1 MIIFPSIDLKDGAVV
16 RLRKG
21 DFASVHTVAADAP
34 ATAAEYKKAGAEWL
48 HTVDLDGARGGTRK
62 NAGIITALARESGLK
77 VEMGG
82 GVRSEKDVEDVF
94 AMGVERVV
102 IGSAAV
108 SDPGLV
114 ERAAKAFPGRVAVGI
129 DALDG
134 TVRVSG
140 WEKDS
145 GLNFIEFAKKMEG
158 LGVSTL
164 IFTDISRDGMLSGP
178 SLDALAE
185 LNSAVSCDV
194 VASGGVTTID
204 DVRALRDLG
213 LYGAIIGK
221 AYYAGTI
228 DLAQAVSEGG
238 APCSQ
243 NA

>member
-21 DFASVHTVAADAP
+21 DFASVHTVAASALD
-34 ATAAEYKKAGAEWL
+34 TAAEYKKAGAVWL
-48 HTVDLDGARGGTRK
+48 HTVDLDGARGGVRR
-62 NAGIITALARESGLK
+62 NAGIITALARDSGLK

-82 GVRSEKDVEDVF
+82 GVRSEKDVEDVL
-94 AMGVERVV
+94 AMGVTRVV

-108 SDPGLV
+108 SDPDLV
-114 ERAAKAFPGRVAVGI
+114 AWAAKSFPGRVAVGI

-145 GLNFIEFAKKMEG
+145 GLDCIEFAKKMEA
-158 LGVSTL
+158 LGVSTI

-178 SLDALAE
+178 SLGALTE

-204 DVRALRDLG
+204 DVRALRGAG

-228 DLAQAVSEGG
+228 DLAQAISEGG
-238 APCSQ
+238 APCSP

>member
-21 DFASVHTVAADAP
+21 DFASVHTVASSALD
-34 ATAAEYKKAGAEWL
+34 TAAEYKKAGAEWL
-48 HTVDLDGARGGTRK
+48 HTVDLDGARGGVRM
-62 NAGIITALARESGLK
+62 NADIITALARGSGLK

-94 AMGVERVV
+94 AMGVTRVV

-108 SDPGLV
+108 SDPALV
-114 ERAAKAFPGRVAVGI
+114 AWAAKNFPGRVAVGI

-145 GLNFIEFAKKMEG
+145 GLDYIEFAKKMEG

-185 LNSAVSCDV
+185 LNSAVKCGV
-194 VASGGVTTID
+194 IASGGVTTIE
-204 DVRALRDLG
+204 DVRALRDAG

-228 DLAQAVSEGG
+228 DLAQAIKEGG
-238 APCSQ
+238 APCSP

>member
-21 DFASVHTVAADAP
+21 DFASVHTVASDAA
-34 ATAAEYKKAGAEWL
+34 ATAAEYKKAGAQWL
-48 HTVDLDGARGGTRK
+48 HTVDLDGARGGVRK

-94 AMGVERVV
+94 AMGVTRVV

-114 ERAAKAFPGRVAVGI
+114 AWAAKSFPGRVAVGI

-145 GLNFIEFAKKMEG
+145 GLDYIDFAKKMEA

-178 SLDALAE
+178 SLGALKE
-185 LNSAVSCDV
+185 LSSAVSCDV

-204 DVRALRDLG
+204 DVRALRDAG

-228 DLAQAVSEGG
+228 DLAQAISEGG
-238 APCSQ
+238 APCSP

>member
-21 DFASVHTVAADAP
+21 DFASVHTVSGSASD
-34 ATAAEYKKAGAEWL
+34 TAAEYKKAGAEWL
-48 HTVDLDGARGGTRK
+48 HTVDLDGARGGIRK
-62 NAGIITALARESGLK
+62 NEPIIRMLARQSGLL

-82 GVRSEKDVEDVF
+82 GVRTEKDVEDVF
-94 AMGVERVV
+94 AMGVTRVV

-108 SDPGLV
+108 SNPGLV
-114 ERAAKAFPGRVAVGI
+114 AWAAANYTGRVAVGI

-134 TVRVSG
+134 TVRFSG

-145 GLNFIEFAKKMEG
+145 GLPYIEFAKSMEA
-158 LGVSTL
+158 LGVTTL

-178 SLDALAE
+178 SVDALAE
-185 LNSAVSCDV
+185 LNAAVSCDV
-194 VASGGVTTID
+194 TASGGVTTIED
-204 DVRALRDLG
+204 IRTLRDAG

-228 DLAQAVSEGG
+228 DLAAAIAEGVS
-238 APCSQ
+238 
-243 NA
+243 

>member
-16 RLRKG
+16 RLKKG
-21 DFASVHTVAADAP
+21 DFSSVHTVSGSAAD
-34 ATAAEYKKAGAEWL
+34 TAAEYRKAGALWL
-48 HTVDLDGARGGTRK
+48 HTVDLDGARAGIRK
-62 NAGIITALARESGLK
+62 NADTIRMLACDSGLK

-94 AMGVERVV
+94 EMGVERVV

-108 SDPGLV
+108 SDPALV
-114 ERAAKAFPGRVAVGI
+114 EWASKNYPGRVAVGI
-129 DALDG
+129 DALNG

-145 GLNFIEFAKKMEG
+145 GLPFIDFAKKMES
-158 LGVSTL
+158 LGADTL

-178 SLDALAE
+178 STDALFE
-185 LNSAVSCDV
+185 LNDAVSCSV
-194 VASGGVTTID
+194 IASGGVTTIE
-204 DVRALRDLG
+204 DVRVLREGG

-228 DLAQAVSEGG
+228 DLAAAIAEGE
-238 APCSQ
+238 
-243 NA
+243 N